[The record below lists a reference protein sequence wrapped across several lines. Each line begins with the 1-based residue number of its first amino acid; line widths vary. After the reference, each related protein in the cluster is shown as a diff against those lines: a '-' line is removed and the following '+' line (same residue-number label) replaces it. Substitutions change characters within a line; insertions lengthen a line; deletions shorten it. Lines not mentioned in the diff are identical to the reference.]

1 MEPTTLLF
9 VEVFGMIAIAACLTA
24 TLVRDR
30 PVPDGPES
38 GHLQEEVSLL
48 HTTMF
53 CPEWKIA
60 AGVALGLDRSGPKA
74 RLDVLSCDL
83 LLEGGTC
90 DLTCVGGIAQAYR
103 GTSRS

>member
-9 VEVFGMIAIAACLTA
+9 VEVFGMIAIAAYLTA

-30 PVPDGPES
+30 PVLEGPES
-38 GHLQEEVSLL
+38 GHLQEEVPSL

-53 CPEWKIA
+53 CPEWSIEA
-60 AGVALGLDRSGPKA
+60 EVAIGLDHSAPKA

-83 LLEGGTC
+83 LLEGETC
-90 DLTCVGGIAQAYR
+90 KLTCLEEIAQA
-103 GTSRS
+103 